1 MGLDGSLWGTPI
13 SPGIKIPEKQ
23 KVRQFPKEEVSER
36 ESSPNREHRE
46 EDAAWVRPERPRAP
60 QKAHPR
66 ETQAGPATPCRNPT
80 PGSEAICSPAI
91 YLPGEAQHLLI
102 KNISIMVNDLIFPL

>member
-1 MGLDGSLWGTPI
+1 MGLDGSLWGRPI
-13 SPGIKIPEKQ
+13 SPGIKTPEKQ
-23 KVRQFPKEEVSER
+23 KVRQFPKEEASE
-36 ESSPNREHRE
+36 SPAPAGSTVEKLQPGSGLRG
-46 EDAAWVRPERPRAP
+46 PSAP

-80 PGSEAICSPAI
+80 PGSEAIYSPAI

-102 KNISIMVNDLIFPL
+102 KNISIMVNDLIFSL